1 MTMHP
6 IRTLLPIAALAATLT
21 AVAQDAAPTAAPQP
35 AAAPATQAPAT
46 NAAPASTA
54 APAPQPA
61 APQAA
66 PTPAAPAIDPAVA
79 AQAEV
84 RERIELTRDAL
95 EKWVETRRTIGV
107 ERRDWALGK
116 DLLDSRIDVLD
127 RELKTLADRTKEVD
141 ATLTEADRKRDTLA
155 QEAGTLKDASAQLA
169 TVASAIEAR
178 VKAIVKRLPTPLA
191 EKIKPLAQRLPEDGA
206 ASSLP
211 LAVRFQN
218 VIGIV
223 NEINRFNRELTQ
235 ASEIRK
241 LADGT
246 TLEVTTVYLG
256 LAQGYY
262 VGANGRVAGI
272 GRGTPE
278 GWTWTESNENAPA
291 IAQMVAILKNEKP
304 AAYVSIPLKG
314 N

>member
-1 MTMHP
+1 MHP
-6 IRTLLPIAALAATLT
+6 LTTLLPVTALAVTL
-21 AVAQDAAPTAAPQP
+21 AVQAQDAAPQQPAAQPDQQAAP
-35 AAAPATQAPAT
+35 AAAPAQQPAPA
-46 NAAPASTA
+46 AAPAA
-54 APAPQPA
+54 
-61 APQAA
+61 
-66 PTPAAPAIDPAVA
+66 DPNAA
-79 AQAEV
+79 AQT

-169 TVASAIEAR
+169 AMAAQLETK
-178 VKAIVKRLPTPLA
+178 VKALVKRFPTPLA
-191 EKIKPLAQRLPEDGA
+191 EKLKPLTQRLPED
-206 ASSLP
+206 STSTTLS

-218 VIGIV
+218 VVGII
-223 NEINRFNRELTQ
+223 NEANRFNREITQ
-235 ASEIRK
+235 SSEIRK
-241 LADGT
+241 LADGSSV
-246 TLEVTTVYLG
+246 EVTAVYLG

-262 VGANGRVAGI
+262 VGAGGRIAGI
-272 GRGTPE
+272 GRGAPE
-278 GWTWTESNENAPA
+278 GWTWTESNDNGPA
-291 IAQMVAILKNEKP
+291 IERIVAILRNQKP
-304 AAYVSIPLKG
+304 AAFVPIPVKT

>member
-6 IRTLLPIAALAATLT
+6 IRTLLPIATLAATLT

-35 AAAPATQAPAT
+35 ATPVQAP
-46 NAAPASTA
+46 
-54 APAPQPA
+54 
-61 APQAA
+61 A
-66 PTPAAPAIDPAVA
+66 PTPAPTAPAAQPAPAPAAPAAPPAQPAPTIDPAAA

-127 RELKTLADRTKEVD
+127 RELKTLADRTKEVE
-141 ATLTEADRKRDTLA
+141 ATLTEADRKRDALA

-169 TVASAIEAR
+169 TVASTIEAR
-178 VKAIVKRLPTPLA
+178 VKAIVKRLPAPLA
-191 EKIKPLAQRLPEDGA
+191 DKIKPLTQRLPEDGA

>member
-35 AAAPATQAPAT
+35 TAAPATQAAAT
-46 NAAPASTA
+46 TA

-66 PTPAAPAIDPAVA
+66 PAPAAPAIDPVVA

-155 QEAGTLKDASAQLA
+155 QEAGTLKNASAQLA

>member
-1 MTMHP
+1 MHP

-46 NAAPASTA
+46 TPAPAP

-61 APQAA
+61 APQAT
-66 PTPAAPAIDPAVA
+66 PSPAAPAIDPAIA

-127 RELKTLADRTKEVD
+127 RELKTLADRTKEVE
-141 ATLTEADRKRDTLA
+141 ATLTEADRKRDSLA

-169 TVASAIEAR
+169 AMAAQLETK
-178 VKAIVKRLPTPLA
+178 VKALVKRFPTPLA
-191 EKIKPLAQRLPEDGA
+191 EKLKPLTQRLPEDSA
-206 ASSLP
+206 ATTLS

-218 VIGIV
+218 IVGII
-223 NEINRFNRELTQ
+223 NEANRFNREITQ
-235 ASEIRK
+235 SSEIRK
-241 LADGT
+241 LADGSSV
-246 TLEVTTVYLG
+246 EVTAVYLG

-262 VGANGRVAGI
+262 VGAGGRIAGI
-272 GRGTPE
+272 GRGAPE
-278 GWTWTESNENAPA
+278 GWTWTESNDNGPA
-291 IAQMVAILKNEKP
+291 IERIVAILRNQKP
-304 AAYVSIPLKG
+304 AAFVPIPVKT

>member
-1 MTMHP
+1 MHP

-35 AAAPATQAPAT
+35 ATPVQAP
-46 NAAPASTA
+46 
-54 APAPQPA
+54 
-61 APQAA
+61 A
-66 PTPAAPAIDPAVA
+66 PTPAPTAPAAQPAPAPAAPAAAPAQPAPTIDPAAA

-127 RELKTLADRTKEVD
+127 RELKTLADR
-141 ATLTEADRKRDTLA
+141 KRDALA

-169 TVASAIEAR
+169 AMAAQLEAK
-178 VKAIVKRLPTPLA
+178 VKGLVKRFPTPLA
-191 EKIKPLAQRLPEDGA
+191 EKLKPLTQRLPEDPA
-206 ASSLP
+206 TTALP

-218 VIGIV
+218 IVGII
-223 NEINRFNRELTQ
+223 NEANRFNREITQ
-235 ASEIRK
+235 SSEIRK
-241 LADGT
+241 LADGSSV
-246 TLEVTTVYLG
+246 EVTAVYLG

-262 VGANGRVAGI
+262 VGAGGRIAGI
-272 GRGTPE
+272 GRGAPE
-278 GWTWTESNENAPA
+278 GWTWTESNDNGPA
-291 IAQMVAILKNEKP
+291 IERIVAILRNQKP
-304 AAYVSIPLKG
+304 AAFVPIPVKT

>member
-1 MTMHP
+1 M
-6 IRTLLPIAALAATLT
+6 
-21 AVAQDAAPTAAPQP
+21 
-35 AAAPATQAPAT
+35 
-46 NAAPASTA
+46 
-54 APAPQPA
+54 
-61 APQAA
+61 
-66 PTPAAPAIDPAVA
+66 
-79 AQAEV
+79 
-84 RERIELTRDAL
+84 
-95 EKWVETRRTIGV
+95 
-107 ERRDWALGK
+107 
-116 DLLDSRIDVLD
+116 
-127 RELKTLADRTKEVD
+127 
-141 ATLTEADRKRDTLA
+141 
-155 QEAGTLKDASAQLA
+155 
-169 TVASAIEAR
+169 
-178 VKAIVKRLPTPLA
+178 KRLPTPLA
-191 EKIKPLAQRLPEDGA
+191 EKIKPLTQRLPEDGA
-206 ASSLP
+206 VSSLP

>member
-1 MTMHP
+1 MHP

-46 NAAPASTA
+46 TPAA

-61 APQAA
+61 APQAT
-66 PTPAAPAIDPAVA
+66 PSPAAPAIDPAIA

-141 ATLTEADRKRDTLA
+141 ATLTEADRKRDSLA
-155 QEAGTLKDASAQLA
+155 QEAGTLKEASAQLA

-178 VKAIVKRLPTPLA
+178 VKALVKRLPTPLA
-191 EKIKPLAQRLPEDGA
+191 EKIKPLTQRLPEDGA

>member
-1 MTMHP
+1 
-6 IRTLLPIAALAATLT
+6 
-21 AVAQDAAPTAAPQP
+21 VQAQDAAPQQPAAQPDQQAAP
-35 AAAPATQAPAT
+35 AAAPAQQPAPA
-46 NAAPASTA
+46 AAPAA
-54 APAPQPA
+54 
-61 APQAA
+61 
-66 PTPAAPAIDPAVA
+66 DPNAA
-79 AQAEV
+79 AQT

-169 TVASAIEAR
+169 AMAAQLETK
-178 VKAIVKRLPTPLA
+178 VKALVKRFPTPLA
-191 EKIKPLAQRLPEDGA
+191 EKLKPLTQRLPED
-206 ASSLP
+206 STSTTLS

-218 VIGIV
+218 VVGII
-223 NEINRFNRELTQ
+223 NEANRFNREITQ
-235 ASEIRK
+235 SSEIRK
-241 LADGT
+241 LADGSSV
-246 TLEVTTVYLG
+246 EVTAVYLG

-262 VGANGRVAGI
+262 VGAGGRIAGI
-272 GRGTPE
+272 GRGAPE
-278 GWTWTESNENAPA
+278 GWTWTESNDNGPA
-291 IAQMVAILKNEKP
+291 IERIVAILRNQKP
-304 AAYVSIPLKG
+304 AAFVPIPVKT

>member
-1 MTMHP
+1 MHP
-6 IRTLLPIAALAATLT
+6 IRTLLPIAALAASLT

-46 NAAPASTA
+46 NVAPASTA

-66 PTPAAPAIDPAVA
+66 PAPAAPAIDPAVA

-155 QEAGTLKDASAQLA
+155 QEAGTLKEASAQLA
-169 TVASAIEAR
+169 AMAAQLETK
-178 VKAIVKRLPTPLA
+178 VKALVRRFPTPLA
-191 EKIKPLAQRLPEDGA
+191 EKLKPLTQRLPEDSA
-206 ASSLP
+206 ATTLS

-218 VIGIV
+218 IVGII
-223 NEINRFNRELTQ
+223 NEANRFNREITQ
-235 ASEIRK
+235 SSEIRK
-241 LADGT
+241 LADGSSV
-246 TLEVTTVYLG
+246 EVTAVYLG

-262 VGANGRVAGI
+262 VGAGGRIAGI
-272 GRGTPE
+272 GRGAPE
-278 GWTWTESNENAPA
+278 GWTWTESNDNGPA
-291 IAQMVAILKNEKP
+291 IERIVAILRNQKP
-304 AAYVSIPLKG
+304 AAFVPIPVKT

>member
-1 MTMHP
+1 MHP
-6 IRTLLPIAALAATLT
+6 ITTLLPVAALAATL
-21 AVAQDAAPTAAPQP
+21 AVQAQDPAQQQPTAQPAQQTAP
-35 AAAPATQAPAT
+35 AAAPATPAQQPAPA
-46 NAAPASTA
+46 AAPAA
-54 APAPQPA
+54 
-61 APQAA
+61 
-66 PTPAAPAIDPAVA
+66 DPNAA
-79 AQAEV
+79 AQT

-169 TVASAIEAR
+169 AMAAQLETK
-178 VKAIVKRLPTPLA
+178 VKALVKRFPTPLA
-191 EKIKPLAQRLPEDGA
+191 EKLKPLTQRLPED
-206 ASSLP
+206 STSTTLS

-218 VIGIV
+218 VVGII
-223 NEINRFNRELTQ
+223 NEANRFNREITQ
-235 ASEIRK
+235 SSEIRK
-241 LADGT
+241 LADGSSV
-246 TLEVTTVYLG
+246 EVTAVYLG

-262 VGANGRVAGI
+262 VGAGGRIAGI
-272 GRGTPE
+272 GRGAPE
-278 GWTWTESNENAPA
+278 GWTWTESNDNGPA
-291 IAQMVAILKNEKP
+291 IERIVAILRNQKP
-304 AAYVSIPLKG
+304 AAFVPIPVKT

>member
-1 MTMHP
+1 MHP

-21 AVAQDAAPTAAPQP
+21 AVAQDAAPTTAPQP
-35 AAAPATQAPAT
+35 TAAPATQAPAT
-46 NAAPASTA
+46 TPAP

-61 APQAA
+61 APQAT
-66 PTPAAPAIDPAVA
+66 PSPAAPAIDPAIA

-141 ATLTEADRKRDTLA
+141 ATLTEADRKRDSLA
-155 QEAGTLKDASAQLA
+155 QEAGTLKEASAQLA

-178 VKAIVKRLPTPLA
+178 VKALVKRLPTPLA
-191 EKIKPLAQRLPEDGA
+191 EKIKPLTQRLPEDGA

>member
-1 MTMHP
+1 MHP

-35 AAAPATQAPAT
+35 TTAPATQAPAT
-46 NAAPASTA
+46 NAAPATTA

-66 PTPAAPAIDPAVA
+66 PAPAAPAIDPAVA

-169 TVASAIEAR
+169 AMAAQLETK
-178 VKAIVKRLPTPLA
+178 VKALVKRFPTPLA
-191 EKIKPLAQRLPEDGA
+191 EKLKPLTQRLPEDSA
-206 ASSLP
+206 ATTLS

-218 VIGIV
+218 IVGII
-223 NEINRFNRELTQ
+223 NEANRFNREITQ
-235 ASEIRK
+235 SSEIRK
-241 LADGT
+241 LADGSSV
-246 TLEVTTVYLG
+246 EVTAVYLG

-262 VGANGRVAGI
+262 VGAGGRIAGI
-272 GRGTPE
+272 GRGAPE
-278 GWTWTESNENAPA
+278 GWTWTESNDNGPA
-291 IAQMVAILKNEKP
+291 IERIVAILRNQKP
-304 AAYVSIPLKG
+304 AAFVPIPVKT